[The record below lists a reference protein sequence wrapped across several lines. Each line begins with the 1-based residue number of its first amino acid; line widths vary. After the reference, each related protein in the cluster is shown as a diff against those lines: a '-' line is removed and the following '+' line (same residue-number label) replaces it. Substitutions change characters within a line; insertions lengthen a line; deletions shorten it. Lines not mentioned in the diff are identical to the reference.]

1 MSYPTR
7 LGLKTKYPSM
17 NVSNL
22 ANQDALLKKERDE
35 STVGFFLNK
44 TELNTVKTLFQ
55 IRNAMYYRKLIKPIQ
70 LSDYST
76 DIFPK
81 ERVFIAG
88 KIFPV
93 INILFKYADVRSV
106 EENINPT
113 IIELVDGASKVKYYD
128 SNIHNS
134 KFIGIDGG
142 KIRILLPKN
151 YGNINFPQLMFDF
164 LTNKSYIEQ
173 YIGGEF
179 PDYDTYKLALRNKAI
194 KLDDW
199 TGQDGSW
206 LTKDRDSDGDR
217 WRAGYSYIIKN
228 KIKGRLAPFKQ
239 IYTFYDS
246 VDWYLTN
253 VYKHEVKWCKG
264 AKALVK
270 ALGILE
276 GGFFAIANDVET
288 ILNELN
294 LGICDYAISQFHD
307 LMYGKYAKTPLKGDD
322 AYKWDVAFITHEQG
336 VVAPPIYKK
345 TSNKTLQRFQ
355 DMSDKDGMYI
365 DGINAHGM
373 GALAISFLDD
383 IIPAFDDFNPPAKVT
398 DDLFRIDLPLLM
410 LYLDKHQ
417 INKNRVSPSLK
428 NYLTLDGH
436 VNDECKKIIKKYV
449 R

>member
-1 MSYPTR
+1 MSYPKR

-17 NVSNL
+17 NIHTITAEAELRRN
-22 ANQDALLKKERDE
+22 EREE
-35 STVGFFLNK
+35 SKVEYFLNK

-55 IRNAMYYRKLIKPIQ
+55 IRNAIFYKKYIKPIQ

-88 KIFPV
+88 KIFPL

-113 IIELVDGASKVKYYD
+113 IIEVIEGASRVKYYD
-128 SNIHNS
+128 SKIHNS

-151 YGNINFPQLMFDF
+151 YGNIDFPKLMLDF
-164 LTNKSYIEQ
+164 LTNKNSVDK

-194 KLDDW
+194 KLEDW
-199 TGQDGSW
+199 KGQDGSW
-206 LTKDRDSDGDR
+206 LTKDRDSNGER
-217 WRAGYSYIIKN
+217 WRAGFSYIIKN
-228 KIKGRLAPFKQ
+228 KILGRLAPFKQ
-239 IYTFYDS
+239 IYDFYDD
-246 VDWYLTN
+246 VDWYITN

-270 ALGILE
+270 ALGILD
-276 GGFFAIANDVET
+276 GGFLAISNDVET

-294 LGICDYAISQFHD
+294 LGICDYAIGKFHE
-307 LMYGKYAKTPLKGDD
+307 LIYGKHSKTPLKGDD
-322 AYKWDVAFITHEQG
+322 AYKWDVEFITYEQG
-336 VVAPPIYKK
+336 TVAPPIYRK
-345 TSNKTLQRFQ
+345 TSAKTLERFQ
-355 DMSDKDGMYI
+355 NMSDKDGLYI
-365 DGINAHGM
+365 DEINAHGM
-373 GALAISFLDD
+373 GALIISIFDD

-410 LYLDKHQ
+410 LYLDKHK
-417 INKNRVSPSLK
+417 INKNKVSPSLK

-436 VNDECKKIIKKYV
+436 VNDDCKKIIRKYV
-449 R
+449 K

>member
-7 LGLKTKYPSM
+7 LGLKTKHPSM
-17 NVSNL
+17 NISNI
-22 ANQDALLKKERDE
+22 ASQQALVKKERDE
-35 STVGFFLNK
+35 STVVFFLNK

-55 IRNAMYYRKLIKPIQ
+55 IRNANYYRKHIKPIQ

-93 INILFKYADVRSV
+93 INILFNYSDVRSV
-106 EENINPT
+106 EELINPV
-113 IIELVDGASKVKYYD
+113 IEILETASKVKYYD

-134 KFIGIDGG
+134 KFISIDGG

-151 YGNINFPQLMFDF
+151 YGNINFPQLMHDF
-164 LTNKSYIEQ
+164 LTNKSYVDE

-179 PDYDTYKLALRNKAI
+179 PDPETYKLALRSKAI
-194 KLDDW
+194 KLEDW
-199 TGQDGSW
+199 KGQDGSW
-206 LTKDRDSDGDR
+206 LTKDRDSNSAR
-217 WRAGYSYIIKN
+217 WRTGYSYIIKN

-239 IYTFYDS
+239 IYTFYDD

-253 VYKHEVKWCKG
+253 VYKHEIKWCKG

-294 LGICDYAISQFHD
+294 LGICDYAIEKFHE

-336 VVAPPIYKK
+336 VVAPPIYRK

-355 DMSDKDGMYI
+355 DMSDKDAMYI
-365 DGINAHGM
+365 DELNAHGT
-373 GALAISFLDD
+373 GALAISILND

-410 LYLDKHQ
+410 LYLNKHQ

-449 R
+449 K